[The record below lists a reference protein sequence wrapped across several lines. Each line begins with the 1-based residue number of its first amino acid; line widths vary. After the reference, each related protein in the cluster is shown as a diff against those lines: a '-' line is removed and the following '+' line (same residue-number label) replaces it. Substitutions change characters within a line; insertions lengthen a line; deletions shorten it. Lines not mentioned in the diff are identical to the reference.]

1 MRKLLFMCLLLL
13 ASCDSQYICTDC
25 REEAQY
31 PKTNSWSTYWIVCID
46 GKEFIEGVKRLSI
59 NLDVHTGKP
68 IPCNIKLKGDE

>member
-13 ASCDSQYICTDC
+13 ASCDSQYECTDC

-31 PKTNSWSTYWIVCID
+31 PETNSWSGYWIVCID
-46 GKEFIEGVKRLSI
+46 GKEFIEGVKKLSI

-68 IPCNIKLKGDE
+68 IPCHIKLKGDE